1 VNQPQDLAYLE
12 MNDAGGYLRRMSN
25 GMADKIRVAR
35 FLAEAGESVLDVG
48 CADGAVTKALAA
60 TMPGNR
66 FKGIDTAAKFID
78 AAKRNAASNTVF
90 RCCFLRDLLLTEER
104 FSAVTFMS
112 VLHEFF
118 TYGSGITSVVKALA
132 DARELLVPN
141 GRIIIRDMALPQA
154 AGDLHSIVDKVKSKS
169 EYQGLIADFERY
181 FGALG
186 SANINHFLLKYFY
199 TDNWERECPENYT
212 PVSIEEYHAIL
223 NMLRMKLLHSETYT
237 LPFLAEK
244 WAADF
249 GLSSEEVSA
258 LHSTSVIVAI
268 PT

>member
-1 VNQPQDLAYLE
+1 VNQPQDLADLE

-35 FLAEAGESVLDVG
+35 FLAKAGESVLDVG
-48 CADGAVTKALAA
+48 CADGAVTKALAVA
-60 TMPGNR
+60 MPGNR
-66 FKGIDTAAKFID
+66 FKGIDTAANFID
-78 AAKRNAASNTVF
+78 AAKRAAGPNTVF

-132 DARELLVPN
+132 DARELLLPN
-141 GRIIIRDMALPQA
+141 GRVIIRDMALPRDP
-154 AGDLHSIVDKVKSKS
+154 GDLRSVVEKVKSKT
-169 EYQGLIADFERY
+169 EYRALIANFERY

-199 TDNWERECPENYT
+199 TNNWDRECPENYT

-223 NMLRMKLLHSETYT
+223 NVLRMKLLHSETYT
-237 LPFLAEK
+237 LPFLAQK
-244 WAADF
+244 WATDF

-258 LHSTSVIVAI
+258 LRSTSVIVAV
-268 PT
+268 PS